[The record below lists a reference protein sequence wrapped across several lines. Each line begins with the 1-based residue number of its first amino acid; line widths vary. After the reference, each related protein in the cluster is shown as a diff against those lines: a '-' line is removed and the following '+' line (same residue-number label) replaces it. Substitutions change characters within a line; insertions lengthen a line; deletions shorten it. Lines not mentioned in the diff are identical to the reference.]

1 MKVHEKNPSIF
12 FLNEITCAGPGAPG
26 KTQKVVF
33 EFGGR
38 QKWIYHLQNA
48 GRNLAADVYISN
60 DLYLRILF
68 ICLTRMNIFDFFKN
82 LCQVVGKPE
91 TGISCFNFHSGP
103 NLFEFSTCLKRVE
116 NSGQRRWN
124 LRPTVKA

>member
-1 MKVHEKNPSIF
+1 MKVHEKNPNIF
-12 FLNEITCAGPGAPG
+12 FLNEITCAAPGAPG

-48 GRNLAADVYISN
+48 GRNLAAGVYIFN

-68 ICLTRMNIFDFFKN
+68 ICLTRMNIFVFFKICVK
-82 LCQVVGKPE
+82 LSEFRKRI
-91 TGISCFNFHSGP
+91 TCFFFFTLS
-103 NLFEFSTCLKRVE
+103 NLFRFDVFHEFFK
-116 NSGQRRWN
+116 GQRW
-124 LRPTVKA
+124 T